1 MTNTQKNLLSL
12 GVVLGLL
19 LIVASSLN
27 WAFVATL
34 RPLVVVE
41 WWWPLAVGGLT
52 SLAITGCA
60 VVLGLGLGILIAVL
74 QWLPTGRI
82 VRFLLDAYVEIGR
95 NVPLIVQLFW
105 VHFALPLIT
114 GVSTSAFVSGFLA
127 LAFQSSAYL
136 ADITRGGIQA
146 VDKGQWMAAD
156 ALGLP
161 RRFVWRDIVLPQAL
175 RLMLPAIGNLAVS
188 FLNASALLSLL
199 SVGELMSVSTK
210 VSDYAMRPIE
220 IMTVT
225 ALLYLACN
233 LVISGIFAVL
243 ERKFPGGAH
252 AS

>member
-1 MTNTQKNLLSL
+1 MTRTLKALLSV
-12 GVVLGLL
+12 GAVLGLL
-19 LIVASSLN
+19 LIVAMSLN

-34 RPLVVVE
+34 QPLVVVD
-41 WWWPLAVGGLT
+41 WWWPLAQGGLT

-60 VVLGLGLGILIAVL
+60 VVLGLALGIVIAVL

-82 VRFLLDAYVEIGR
+82 VQLALNAYVEIGR

-161 RRFVWRDIVLPQAL
+161 RWSVWLDIVLPQAM
-175 RLMLPAIGNLAVS
+175 RIMLPAMGNLAVS

-220 IMTVT
+220 IMTAT
-225 ALLYLACN
+225 ALFYLACN
-233 LVISGIFAVL
+233 LLISGLFALL